1 MPSNKN
7 ITYMRP
13 MECILEGV
21 SSWRDYLNILSSD
34 LDTDKF
40 NIDADGTAN
49 KNAVSTTSIFTCIVL
64 WDLIIVLSTYSFL
77 ILVSSMS
84 LLKHKW
90 GKYIIVL
97 LMIMSLFH
105 PVILGTATAACS
117 TYIMSY
123 FGYDDTIENAAFY
136 SLFVALVLN
145 MSTIFSSLFLR
156 KTFKFV

>member
-1 MPSNKN
+1 
-7 ITYMRP
+7 MRP
-13 MECILEGV
+13 MECIVEGV

-34 LDTDKF
+34 LDLDTDKF
-40 NIDADGTAN
+40 VIDADGTAN

-64 WDLIIVLSTYSFL
+64 WDLIIVL
-77 ILVSSMS
+77 
-84 LLKHKW
+84 
-90 GKYIIVL
+90 
-97 LMIMSLFH
+97 LMVMSLFH

-156 KTFKFV
+156 KTF